1 MISLSHIPFQ
11 RTAKC
16 SNIWRYAARVPNA
29 LKAMI
34 STPNKRENGAV
45 QSGMRPLK
53 PIQTPRNTQM
63 SAPAQ
68 PVHAPSSHTQPSP
81 QPKSP

>member
-1 MISLSHIPFQ
+1 MIELAPIQPH

-16 SNIWRYAARVPNA
+16 TRIWRYAARAPNA

-34 STPNKRENGAV
+34 STPNKRENGAIV
-45 QSGMRPLK
+45 SGMRLLK
-53 PIQTPRNTQM
+53 PIKTPRNAQM
-63 SAPAQ
+63 STPAQ
-68 PVHAPSSHTQPSP
+68 PFHAPSSHTQPSP